1 MIQAIRGTY
10 PVGSHKDTT
19 RRSRNQI
26 CRIGSGEGI
35 PLLGQEGWT
44 RPQDAAKPPLKARP
58 GWSVRRKRRR
68 AGLTTPSAPL
78 RLLRVFFLMPQP
90 PLLSQEGN
98 TLACRTSLAL
108 DSFFWRRSFEGCIN
122 TPIAGGAA
130 YELDALVAHGRG
142 ALPDRRQ
149 PFRRPGLARKESARR
164 KS

>member
-10 PVGSHKDTT
+10 PVGSHRHTT

-44 RPQDAAKPPLKARP
+44 RHQEDAAKPPLKARP

-78 RLLRVFFLMPQP
+78 RLLRVFFLMAQP
-90 PLLSQEGN
+90 PLLSHEGS
-98 TLACRTSLAL
+98 TLACRTSLTL
-108 DSFFWRRSFEGCIN
+108 TILWKI
-122 TPIAGGAA
+122 
-130 YELDALVAHGRG
+130 
-142 ALPDRRQ
+142 
-149 PFRRPGLARKESARR
+149 
-164 KS
+164 